1 MNLSSRL
8 LTVGGRRLARCA
20 VLAAGLAG
28 VAVAVAAGAPA
39 EQPYLIDGWQMEQG
53 LPENIV
59 NAIAQTPDGYL
70 WCGTTRGLARF
81 DGVRFTVFNLA
92 KSPELVAGRIRQLLV
107 DRSGTLWISTSEG
120 TLIRYQKGKFTAF
133 NPPPRV
139 SAGRIF
145 IRMAED
151 ATGALWLT
159 AEDGALLRFAAGE
172 FTLMS
177 AKWDATGKQIFHVQ
191 ADFQGQLWVATRAGL
206 SRLDVTKQVLV
217 PALAGKS
224 AQYQILCPSHS
235 GGWWIQTAGRVR
247 LWRDGQWLADAGERL
262 WPADRAW
269 PACLEDHA
277 GQLWVGT
284 LGDGLFRYSTNS
296 PVARI
301 TQNNGLGSDLIR
313 TLFEDAE
320 GNLWVGT
327 RAGGLNRVR
336 PALFKNYTRND
347 GLASDQI
354 TALCEGAN
362 GELWVGTD
370 GEGVNRLKD
379 GVVTRFGPEQG
390 LVGRHIRGLVFDHQ
404 GDLWVGTWPGGL
416 FKFEKEQE
424 QFVALTNYAG
434 PNKAISSMFEDSHQ
448 RLWLGQRSPN
458 LLTPLTNGVA
468 AAPVQL
474 PNPNPSG
481 DIIALAEDT
490 AGNLWIGTEAGG
502 LFRWRDGECRRYTR
516 ADGLPGD
523 SIRSLYA
530 DRDGTLWI
538 GVMEG
543 GLCRLK
549 NDRFVTCSMRDGLED
564 NVINHIADDGQ
575 GWLWFSS
582 FHGIFRVK
590 KSELNDF
597 ADGRQAKV
605 QCVTYGKSDG
615 LPSLECQGGFQPA
628 GCRTRAGQLW
638 FPTVKGLGSVFPT
651 NAFVHSVAP
660 KVLIEEFHVDN
671 ELIAG
676 GTNAAARGEVRIAP
690 GPHRYEFRYTGLDF
704 NAPNLVRF
712 RTQLE
717 GLETECVEAGDRRTA
732 NYNHLLPGEYQFRVI
747 ACNQAGVWNEVGASL
762 RFAVLP
768 HFWQTWWF
776 QVGGFLCAAGGV
788 GGGVLLASRRRYKRR
803 LERLETQ
810 LSVEKERA
818 RIAQDIH
825 DGVGA
830 NLTEIAWLAE
840 VAEKEALRPE
850 EVRTQTRKISG
861 TARETVQLFDEIVWA
876 VLPQNDTL
884 TSLVEY
890 LGRRVD
896 EWFENSP
903 TRCWFTAP
911 RELPDCVVPAEVRH
925 GFYLAC
931 KEALHN
937 VNQHARAAEVRV
949 QVTVADD
956 ATLRVDIEDNG
967 CGFEAAAAVA
977 SGNGLR
983 NLRERF
989 EKLGGQFE
997 LQSQPGRGTKI
1008 HMAIRLHPPARQ

>member
-1 MNLSSRL
+1 MNLFPRL
-8 LTVGGRRLARCA
+8 QAIVAGGRRLALC
-20 VLAAGLAG
+20 AGLAG
-28 VAVAVAAGAPA
+28 LVGVSVAAGASA
-39 EQPYLIDGWQMEQG
+39 EQPYLVDVWQMEQG

-92 KSPELVAGRIRQLLV
+92 TAPELVAGRIRQLFV
-107 DRSGTLWISTSEG
+107 DRQGTLWVSTSEG
-120 TLIRYQKGKFTAF
+120 ALVRYQNGKFTTF
-133 NPPPRV
+133 NPPPRA
-139 SAGRIF
+139 SSGRIF

-159 AEDGALLRFAAGE
+159 AEDGALLRFEKGQ

-191 ADFQGQLWVATRAGL
+191 ADFQGQLWVVTRAGL
-206 SRLDVTKQVLV
+206 SRLDVTKQVPV
-217 PALAGKS
+217 PALAGRY
-224 AQYQILCPSHS
+224 AQYQILCPSRT

-247 LWRDGQWLADAGERL
+247 LWRDGAWLADAGERL
-262 WPADRAW
+262 WPADR
-269 PACLEDHA
+269 PVPSCLEDHA
-277 GQLWVGT
+277 GHLWVGT

-296 PVARI
+296 PVERI

-320 GNLWVGT
+320 GNLWIGT

-354 TALCEGAN
+354 TTLCEGAP

-370 GEGVNRLKD
+370 GEGVSRMKD
-379 GVVTRFGPEQG
+379 GVVTNFGPEQG
-390 LVGRHIRGLVFDHQ
+390 LTGRHVRGLVFDHR

-416 FKFEKEQE
+416 FKFENER
-424 QFVALTNYAG
+424 FVAQTNLSG
-434 PNKAISSMFEDSHQ
+434 PNIAISSLFEDSHQ

-458 LLTPLTNGVA
+458 LLLPLTNGVA
-468 AAPVQL
+468 AAPVRL

-481 DIIALAEDT
+481 DIIALAEDN
-490 AGNLWIGTEAGG
+490 AGYLWIGTEAGG

-516 ADGLPGD
+516 ADGLPGN
-523 SIRSLYA
+523 SIRSLHA
-530 DRDGTLWI
+530 DSDGTLWI

-549 NDRFVTCSMRDGLED
+549 DGRFVTCAMRDGLED

-582 FHGIFRVK
+582 FHGVFRVK
-590 KSELNDF
+590 KSELNEF
-597 ADGRQAKV
+597 ADGRRANV

-628 GCRTRAGQLW
+628 GSRTRDGQLW
-638 FPTVKGLGSVFPT
+638 FPTVKGLVSVNAT
-651 NAFVHSVAP
+651 NAFIHSFAP
-660 KVLIEEFHVDN
+660 KVLIEEFRVDN

-676 GTNAAARGEVRIAP
+676 ETNAAVRDGLRIAP
-690 GPHRYEFRYTGLDF
+690 GQHRYEFRYTGLDF

-712 RTQLE
+712 RTKLD
-717 GLETECVEAGDRRTA
+717 GLETEWVEAGDRRTA

-747 ACNQAGVWNEVGASL
+747 ACNQAGVWNEVGAAL
-762 RFAVLP
+762 RFEVLP

-776 QVGGFLCAAGGV
+776 QIGGILFIAGSITGSALV
-788 GGGVLLASRRRYKRR
+788 ASRRRWHRR
-803 LERLETQ
+803 LELLETQ

-840 VAEKEALRPE
+840 VAEKEALRPD

-937 VNQHARAAEVRV
+937 VNQHARATEVRV
-949 QVTVADD
+949 QVAVAGD
-956 ATLRVDIEDNG
+956 TLRVDIEDNG
-967 CGFEAAAAVA
+967 CGFDAATVA
-977 SGNGLR
+977 GGNVTGGNGLR

-989 EKLGGQFE
+989 QKLGGEFD

-1008 HMAIRLHPPARQ
+1008 HMAIRLKATTRH